1 LPGTLFGREQRP
13 EFVGHPKPS
22 PSFAF
27 PARGAEALVATAV
40 SAGAGRVFT
49 PLLNVSA
56 ITPLGTCLPIHC
68 WRPTSHR
75 WVIKADVTRS
85 AVMSAL
91 TLNRHSTQKPDSR

>member
-27 PARGAEALVATAV
+27 PARSAEALVATAV
-40 SAGAGRVFT
+40 SAGAGRVST

-68 WRPTSHR
+68 WRPTSHSLAH
-75 WVIKADVTRS
+75 K
-85 AVMSAL
+85 
-91 TLNRHSTQKPDSR
+91 SRCDAIRRYVSFDPEQTFNSET

>member
-1 LPGTLFGREQRP
+1 MPGTLFGREQRP

-49 PLLNVSA
+49 QLLNVSA

-75 WVIKADVTRS
+75 WLIK
-85 AVMSAL
+85 
-91 TLNRHSTQKPDSR
+91 SRCGAIRRYVSFDPEQTFNSET